1 MEFLKETLKDDY
13 TGKDL
18 KFGEIFDVEHVVKKE
33 IFENQRRKQAGLE
46 AAELAN
52 KDENMKGW

>member
-1 MEFLKETLKDDY
+1 MEFLKGTLKDDY

-18 KFGEIFDVEHVVKKE
+18 KFGESFDVEHVVKKE